1 MFSGRGFTAS
11 SSRAWIVLEDG
22 TVHEGRAFGYPK
34 NTLGEVVFTTGMVGY
49 PQSLTDPSYRGQI
62 LMFTYPLIGNYGVP
76 DRVLDENGIP
86 LYFESNS
93 IQVQGVIVHE
103 HCTKPSHWA
112 SVKSLHEWLYEERVP
127 GIYDV
132 DTRSLTQRIRVK
144 GVMMGA
150 IVFGEEPEE
159 GFKLLSKAK
168 RYGETNFVEQ
178 VSVTQKRVYGR
189 GDETV
194 VLVDYGVKYNIVRNL
209 VKRGFKVICVP
220 YNCSADEI
228 LGFNPDGIVLSNGPG
243 DPKVLGRSI
252 EELKEIIEQFEK
264 PILGICLGNQLL
276 ALASGGDTF
285 KLKFGHRGQNKPV
298 VDVFTKRCYIVSE
311 NHGYAVKPE
320 SLESTGF
327 TTWFLNIDD
336 KTVEG
341 MKHKSRPIIST
352 QFHPEAYPGPYDT
365 TFVFDQFAKMVRG

>member
-22 TVHEGRAFGYPK
+22 TVHEGKAFGYPK